1 MIPDMPTTG
10 NCVCGIVV
18 DLQVICNDPVNHF
31 TSGNG
36 KVMLKCIL
44 TDVITILLLDII
56 TSICNSLVMNTL
68 MHQFVLL

>member
-18 DLQVICNDPVNHF
+18 DLQVICNDPVNHV
-31 TSGNG
+31 TSSYG
-36 KVMLKCIL
+36 KVKLKCIL
-44 TDVITILLLDII
+44 TDAIAILLDFIA
-56 TSICNSLVMNTL
+56 TICNSFMMNGTL